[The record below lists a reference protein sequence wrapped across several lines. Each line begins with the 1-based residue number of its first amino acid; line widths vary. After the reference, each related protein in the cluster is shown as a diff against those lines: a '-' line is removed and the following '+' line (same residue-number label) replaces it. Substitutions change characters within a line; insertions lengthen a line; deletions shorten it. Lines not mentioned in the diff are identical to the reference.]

1 MKRIRVRSFRITA
14 LSVLLGLGLLFL
26 SLILA
31 RLPVVKA
38 ATITVTSTGDSG
50 AGTLRQ
56 AILDANSGD
65 TINFSLAANST
76 ITLTTAELLINK
88 SLTISG
94 PGANLLT
101 VRRGT
106 GDTPNFRIFHIA
118 SGAFIV

>member
-1 MKRIRVRSFRITA
+1 MKRIKRTTYRMTA
-14 LSVLLGLGLLFL
+14 LSLLLGLSLSLLF
-26 SLILA
+26 LILA
-31 RLPVVKA
+31 RPRGVRA

-101 VRRGT
+101 VRRSTAGGT
-106 GDTPNFRIFHIA
+106 PDFRIFHIA
-118 SGAFIV
+118 SGSFI